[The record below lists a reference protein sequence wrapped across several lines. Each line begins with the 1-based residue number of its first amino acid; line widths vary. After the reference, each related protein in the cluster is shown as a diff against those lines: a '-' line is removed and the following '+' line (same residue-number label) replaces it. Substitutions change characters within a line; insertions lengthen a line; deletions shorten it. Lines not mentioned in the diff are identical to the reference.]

1 MADDLSARHYSIQK
15 PKTVTG
21 LLSVGVVRPG
31 DGRDSTLSNHSRRVS
46 LRQDLLA
53 LVGLLL
59 FLLTGHWAQLLGW
72 QQPVGGDKTAFFFGR
87 MSHYGDCLR
96 QGELPTW
103 NGHWGFGFAGFAES
117 QCGVLYPPHLML
129 YRWLPA
135 IAAFRWD
142 FLLHRLLGALLAYA
156 SIRGL
161 GLRPLGAWVA
171 TLALFGGG
179 FAVGH
184 LDHQWAVLAVVW
196 LLPAVWA
203 TQQWLLFGRRTALL
217 ALPLILALQ
226 LLIGHFQIAFMTLV
240 TAALYAAGIMITRWP
255 RQLSPSTPL
264 PLAVR
269 GIGWLLAVGLG
280 YGLAAVQLVPTWQLQ
295 QFLRSDG
302 SASGW
307 EYLSTH
313 AQPPWLSAN
322 LVFPY
327 LYFLEPLWR
336 DVVWT
341 PVHAAPEES
350 LAYVGLLPLA
360 LALGGLWRGR
370 RQPFVR
376 CWAAI
381 LVVTWWL
388 ACGPFVPGFRWL
400 TMVPGFSFFRAAG
413 RWTLI
418 QHVALGILAGWTI
431 DRVSSSRRL
440 LYWWLRLMLL
450 AVVLAGLLS
459 AWWYRFDRSARQG
472 RPPPTLLAG
481 LVHHLV
487 PWDDGQ
493 TATRMVQ
500 DLARPRSW
508 DAYTRTAWLKIG
520 RPDHPARLIDLW
532 PEVLRREA
540 LPSVVVLL
548 AGLTIFGVAAW
559 CSRRGRWAVVL
570 LCLGDLWMFQAVFA
584 DKSAPIDRLTPP
596 GPLLSRL
603 AELPAGSRIDGPGGN
618 LLMAWGL
625 APIRSYRT
633 LDVPWPTA
641 LQQSVQ
647 VTVDKIIRGEDSVL
661 SLTEQLLGLR
671 AVVVSFAM
679 SAGQAEPVQRPGT
692 QIFDDGQLDWW
703 LDGDCSYRDRLR
715 AVGRQLRTAVF
726 PVTDPKPAAIIVPR
740 EQLRATASQAKAP
753 ACYRGLYSA
762 PTIAPAGTA
771 TFVRAGT
778 STRQWS
784 VKTEE
789 PALLVL
795 GELYLPGWEATVTTK
810 QAASPPNDA
819 SRVALARASHYWQAI
834 PLDRAG
840 EYSVVLEYRTPGL
853 AIGIACSLLAGL
865 VWIGLAGLCWWRR

>member
-1 MADDLSARHYSIQK
+1 MGNAADDLSARHYSIQK

-21 LLSVGVVRPG
+21 LVSIGVVWPG

-96 QGELPTW
+96 QGELPIW

-135 IAAFRWD
+135 ITAFRWD

-203 TQQWLLFGRRTALL
+203 TQQWLLFGRHTALL

-226 LLIGHFQIAFMTLV
+226 LLIGHFQVAFMTLV
-240 TAALYAAGIMITRWP
+240 TTTLYVAGIIITRWP
-255 RQLSPSTPL
+255 RQLLPSTPL
-264 PLAVR
+264 PLVFR

-280 YGLAAVQLVPTWQLQ
+280 YGLAAVQLLPTWQLQ

-400 TMVPGFSFFRAAG
+400 AMVPGFSFFRAAG

-418 QHVALGILAGWTI
+418 QHVALGILAGWTV

-459 AWWYRFDRSARQG
+459 AWWYCFDRSARQG
-472 RPPPTLLAG
+472 RPLPTLLAG

-493 TATRMVQ
+493 TATRMIQ

-520 RPDHPARLIDLW
+520 RPRSPSRLIDLW

-540 LPSVVVLL
+540 LPSVVGL
-548 AGLTIFGVAAW
+548 AGWSDSFQCGGLVLAARALG
-559 CSRRGRWAVVL
+559 SGPSLSGRL
-570 LCLGDLWMFQAVFA
+570 
-584 DKSAPIDRLTPP
+584 
-596 GPLLSRL
+596 
-603 AELPAGSRIDGPGGN
+603 
-618 LLMAWGL
+618 
-625 APIRSYRT
+625 
-633 LDVPWPTA
+633 
-641 LQQSVQ
+641 
-647 VTVDKIIRGEDSVL
+647 
-661 SLTEQLLGLR
+661 
-671 AVVVSFAM
+671 VVVSGSICRQIGAHRPPDP
-679 SAGQAEPVQRPGT
+679 ARTAAEPARRV
-692 QIFDDGQLDWW
+692 
-703 LDGDCSYRDRLR
+703 
-715 AVGRQLRTAVF
+715 AGRQPHR
-726 PVTDPKPAAIIVPR
+726 
-740 EQLRATASQAKAP
+740 RA
-753 ACYRGLYSA
+753 R
-762 PTIAPAGTA
+762 
-771 TFVRAGT
+771 
-778 STRQWS
+778 
-784 VKTEE
+784 
-789 PALLVL
+789 
-795 GELYLPGWEATVTTK
+795 
-810 QAASPPNDA
+810 
-819 SRVALARASHYWQAI
+819 QAI
-834 PLDRAG
+834 
-840 EYSVVLEYRTPGL
+840 
-853 AIGIACSLLAGL
+853 C
-865 VWIGLAGLCWWRR
+865 